1 MRLVLPSP
9 ADHEGLRPYKCCPE
23 DLSPRLT
30 AWLVDGHVY
39 CVLYLLVTRAVYSS
53 ENQLTQLPKCVQ
65 GAAKISLLALQKLNP
80 DGNVSSS
87 MSPTSHELCC
97 VHGIS

>member
-1 MRLVLPSP
+1 MLPGGPVTQTDRLAGGWTRVLS
-9 ADHEGLRPYKCCPE
+9 
-23 DLSPRLT
+23 
-30 AWLVDGHVY
+30 
-39 CVLYLLVTRAVYSS
+39 LLVTRAVYSS

>member
-9 ADHEGLRPYKCCPE
+9 ADHEGLRPYQCCPE

-39 CVLYLLVTRAVYSS
+39 FLSWLLVQFTPL

-65 GAAKISLLALQKLNP
+65 GAAKISFLALQKLNP

>member
-1 MRLVLPSP
+1 MLPGGPVTQTDCLAGGWTRVLS
-9 ADHEGLRPYKCCPE
+9 
-23 DLSPRLT
+23 
-30 AWLVDGHVY
+30 
-39 CVLYLLVTRAVYSS
+39 LLVTRAVYSS